1 MLFWRR
7 RSVARVWYR
16 SEGVLLHRKNLMLQ
30 CLIVWKQQK
39 RLVKRQSPC
48 FRKRCYLSRKGLHN
62 CLFQT
67 FFLFRKRHLK
77 MEGCRLPLNW
87 WKGLVHR
94 YQSPSQ
100 KSALETA
107 GSCSAV
113 CFTSCILS
121 ASPATLDF
129 LDIEVP
135 PLSCDARIS
144 LLCAYYTIYFCQKQ
158 SFLQFLRK

>member
-30 CLIVWKQQK
+30 CLIVWKHQK
-39 RLVKRQSPC
+39 RLVQRQSPC

-94 YQSPSQ
+94 YQSPSHKKVHWKRLDPVPQ
-100 KSALETA
+100 FVLLR
-107 GSCSAV
+107 V
-113 CFTSCILS
+113 FYRHLLQLS
-121 ASPATLDF
+121 RIDNDVF
-129 LDIEVP
+129 L
-135 PLSCDARIS
+135 LFQCHS
-144 LLCAYYTIYFCQKQ
+144 KQ
-158 SFLQFLRK
+158 FF